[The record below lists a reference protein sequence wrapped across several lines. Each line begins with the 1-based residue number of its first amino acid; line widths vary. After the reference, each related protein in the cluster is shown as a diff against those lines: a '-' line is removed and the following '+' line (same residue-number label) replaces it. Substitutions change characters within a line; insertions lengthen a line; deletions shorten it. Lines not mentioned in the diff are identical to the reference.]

1 MAQDTIR
8 ECILK
13 KLVEIFERSPLEPWD
28 LEFGAVGR
36 DPLTDD
42 MVKTHD
48 YTISITDPSER
59 VREAVAVEYRDI
71 NLVIEFTG
79 KVYEGDTASV
89 IGNRALGAIQK
100 RIGCDITL
108 EDLALNSVL
117 RGSEIDI
124 EGPFDKVVSGVI
136 VYDVTYRCRANDPFT
151 AV

>member
-8 ECILK
+8 ECILQ
-13 KLVEIFERSPLEPWD
+13 KLVEIFKRPPLEPWD
-28 LEFGAVGR
+28 VEFGGVSR
-36 DPLTDD
+36 DPLTNDIVQTYD
-42 MVKTHD
+42 F
-48 YTISITDPSER
+48 TISITDPSER
-59 VREAVAVEYRDI
+59 VREAVAVEYREI
-71 NLVIEFTG
+71 NMVFEFTG
-79 KVYEGDTASV
+79 KVREGDTASV
-89 IGNRALGAIQK
+89 IGNRVLGAIQK
-100 RIGCDITL
+100 RIGCDISL